1 MGASGT
7 TVGDH
12 ASCPSCGAATDV
24 SLPYPS
30 RHSPWRDLTV
40 CVCDRCGFG
49 WVPEIPFD
57 LGTYYANEYGK
68 SHGREGLEPS
78 FFQTIDT
85 SESRKVKRARWHA
98 QLLHERFGSFAR
110 VLDIGAGPGFFLH
123 YVQAAEKVAVE
134 TDRLSQRM
142 LAALGV
148 KVIDGLE
155 NAGNPDA
162 IVLSHVL
169 EHIPAAEYKAFA
181 QRVVDAL
188 APGGVLLIEVPS
200 WGFLHR
206 DQRTADG
213 KTHDPH
219 TLFFSMRA
227 LLQTVEGADLVL
239 AQNDRYLFTAR
250 NGRPDRETKTPKPV
264 HASSLLGVWHKA

>member
-1 MGASGT
+1 
-7 TVGDH
+7 
-12 ASCPSCGAATDV
+12 
-24 SLPYPS
+24 
-30 RHSPWRDLTV
+30 
-40 CVCDRCGFG
+40 
-49 WVPEIPFD
+49 VPEIHFD
-57 LGTYYANEYGK
+57 LGAYYANEYGK
-68 SHGREGLEPS
+68 SHGRQGLEPS

-85 SESRKVKRARWHA
+85 SESKKVNRARWHA
-98 QLLHERFGSFAR
+98 RLLNERFGTFAR

-123 YVQAAEKVAVE
+123 HVDAAEKVAIE

-142 LAALGV
+142 LGALGV
-148 KVIDGLE
+148 NVIDGLE
-155 NAGNPDA
+155 SAGNPDA

-169 EHIPAAEYKAFA
+169 EHIPATEYKAFT
-181 QRVVDAL
+181 RKIVDAL

-227 LLQTVEGADLVL
+227 LLQSVEGADLVL
-239 AQNDRYLFTAR
+239 AQNERYLFTAR
-250 NGRPDRETKTPKPV
+250 NGRPDPETRTPKPV
-264 HASSLLGVWHKA
+264 RASSLLGVWRKA